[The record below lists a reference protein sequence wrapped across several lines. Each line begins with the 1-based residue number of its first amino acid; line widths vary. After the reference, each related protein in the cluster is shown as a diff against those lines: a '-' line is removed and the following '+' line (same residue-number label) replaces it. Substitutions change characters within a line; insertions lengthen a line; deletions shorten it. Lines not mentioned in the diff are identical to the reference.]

1 MSVIKGSFEAVPC
14 GSKLKSLFFMIKNWK
29 QMSLMVKKSK
39 NNDGGLRH
47 GNKFQKQILKIFAF
61 RRQGLENQAL

>member
-1 MSVIKGSFEAVPC
+1 
-14 GSKLKSLFFMIKNWK
+14 
-29 QMSLMVKKSK
+29 MSLMVKKSK

>member
-1 MSVIKGSFEAVPC
+1 MWKEVEVLIFHDK
-14 GSKLKSLFFMIKNWK
+14 KLKAKVFNG
-29 QMSLMVKKSK
+29 KKSK